1 MTEVLP
7 MSELAS
13 RSRTD
18 PTLPAAS
25 GGRVNYKIVRGTD
38 QNSATNSYRFQG
50 ASSNNNN
57 KNNSNSVFPFFAF
70 YYDLERRPDR
80 SL

>member
-1 MTEVLP
+1 

-18 PTLPAAS
+18 PTLPAAT
-25 GGRVNYKIVRGTD
+25 GGRVNYKIVRDTD
-38 QNSATNSYRFQG
+38 QYSATYSYRFQG
-50 ASSNNNN
+50 ASSNNN
-57 KNNSNSVFPFFAF
+57 KYNNNSVFPFFAF

-80 SL
+80 SIL